1 MLIIK
6 CTYISTLY
14 FYERKF
20 SIMNGY
26 ISIDCKKLDLL
37 AQESQT
43 INGLYNEIQ
52 EAIETGKPIYATNL
66 VWGDVSAIS
75 PVQVF
80 SVQWD
85 GYVILTASTLQVIVT
100 TDDSVTINN
109 LAPAQSETKKRK

>member
-1 MLIIK
+1 
-6 CTYISTLY
+6 
-14 FYERKF
+14 
-20 SIMNGY
+20 MNGY
-26 ISIDCKKLDLL
+26 ISIDCKGLNLL
-37 AQESQT
+37 AEVAQT

-52 EAIETGKPIYATNL
+52 EAIGTGKPMYATNL

-100 TDDSVTINN
+100 TEDSVTINN
-109 LAPAQSETKKRK
+109 LAPAQAETKKRTSK